1 MRAEE
6 YVARL
11 TETSANA
18 ELLTRL
24 CDGVPLGV
32 DAANELVLSQTK
44 AHPYTV
50 RHTCVTGTRKTQYI
64 RRLLCYLSSI
74 YAKNQANFL
83 IISPKT
89 EYGELLKLYRLAA
102 TVPYIRT
109 QADVEQAKECI
120 QSLMEEYTR
129 GAGHPR
135 LFVVLDGL
143 ETLSTDT
150 NGDLQAYRTFLEL
163 VATQK
168 NIHIISG
175 VELMGSIFSGN
186 PGVFVG
192 VGNCLVTTREEGRAD
207 VTYVDDDCSL
217 SMPIGMTYPSIP
229 SPLETIIYLNS
240 LQNKPSQE

>member
-11 TETSANA
+11 AETSVNE
-18 ELLTRL
+18 ELLTHL
-24 CDGVPLGV
+24 YDGVPLGV

-64 RRLLCYLSSI
+64 RRLLCHLSAVYPKS
-74 YAKNQANFL
+74 QANFL
-83 IISPKT
+83 IISPNL
-89 EYGELLKLYRLAA
+89 EYGELLKLKRLDA
-102 TVPYIRT
+102 TIPYIRT
-109 QADVEQAKECI
+109 QADVEQAKECVQALI
-120 QSLMEEYTR
+120 DEYAR
-129 GAGHPR
+129 GAGYPR

-143 ETLSTDT
+143 ETLIADS
-150 NGDLQAYRTFLEL
+150 NGDLQAYRSFLEL

-168 NIHIISG
+168 IHIISG

-217 SMPIGMTYPSIP
+217 SMPIGMTYPSVP

-240 LQNKPSQE
+240 LPTKPAQA